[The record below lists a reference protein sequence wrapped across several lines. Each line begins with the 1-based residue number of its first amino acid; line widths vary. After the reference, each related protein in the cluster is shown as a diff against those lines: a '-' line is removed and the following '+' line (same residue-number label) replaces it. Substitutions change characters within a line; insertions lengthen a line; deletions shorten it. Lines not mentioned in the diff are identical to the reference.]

1 MGRLPEPPAGA
12 AARVRTVDWRLYVIL
27 DLGTLGDGDPLAVAE
42 AVLAGGATV
51 LQLRARGRPI
61 GYQVELAA
69 GLAERARRSGVP
81 LIVNDHLDVALAA
94 EADGVHLGV
103 ADLPVAAARRIAPGA
118 LIGYSPDGL
127 GDLRRGAA
135 DGADYLGVGPF
146 ASTITKADAGPPIG
160 SAGLAAMVAAT
171 SLPVV
176 AVGGLDRRTIPA
188 AIAAGAAGVA
198 VCAAILRAD
207 DPGRATASL
216 RALVDRLLAER
227 HPSPP
232 PFTRNAP

>member
-1 MGRLPEPPAGA
+1 MGFRQQPPAEGA
-12 AARVRTVDWRLYVIL
+12 AHGRPVDWRLYVII
-27 DLGTLGDGDPLAVAE
+27 DLGSLGGREPLAVAE
-42 AVLAGGATV
+42 AVLDGGATV
-51 LQLRARGRPI
+51 LQLRAPGRPI
-61 GYQVELAA
+61 GYQVELAT
-69 GLAERARRSGVP
+69 GLAERAARHGVP

-94 EADGVHLGV
+94 GAAGVHLGV

-118 LIGYSPDGL
+118 LIGYSPDGAA
-127 GDLRRGAA
+127 DLRRAAA

-146 ASTITKADAGPPIG
+146 ARTLTKADAGPPIG
-160 SAGLAAMVAAT
+160 SAGLTALVAAT

-188 AIAAGAAGVA
+188 ALAAGAAGVA

-227 HPSPP
+227 HSNPSSSARKTP
-232 PFTRNAP
+232 

>member
-1 MGRLPEPPAGA
+1 
-12 AARVRTVDWRLYVIL
+12 
-27 DLGTLGDGDPLAVAE
+27 
-42 AVLAGGATV
+42 
-51 LQLRARGRPI
+51 
-61 GYQVELAA
+61 
-69 GLAERARRSGVP
+69 VP

-103 ADLPVAAARRIAPGA
+103 TDLPVAAARRIAPGA
-118 LIGYSPDGL
+118 LIGYSPDGPA
-127 GDLRRGAA
+127 DLRRGAA
-135 DGADYLGVGPF
+135 EGADYLGVGPF

-188 AIAAGAAGVA
+188 ALAAGAAGVA

-227 HPSPP
+227 HSDPAFFARKTP
-232 PFTRNAP
+232 